1 MPSEAN
7 QESAKTPILE
17 DDFLIVGL
25 GASAGGIQALKDFF
39 DNVPKDSGIAYVVIL
54 HMSPEHE
61 SRLAEVLQTTSQ
73 IPVTQVKHKVKVV
86 PDHVY
91 VIPPNQNL
99 AMTDGHLMLK
109 DMIGVEERRSPVDL
123 FFRTLAE
130 TNDSRAV
137 SVILS
142 GTGSNGSMGLK
153 RIKEYGGVAFVQ
165 DPNEAQYMDMP
176 RNAIATGL
184 VDYVLPVAEIPEKI
198 LSYKQ
203 HRGTIQIPDPHET
216 LATDEQALRD
226 IFTQLRMR
234 TGHDF
239 SNYKRAT
246 MLRRIE
252 RRVGIKELSGL
263 PPYAHFLR
271 ENRSEAQALMKD
283 LLISVTNFFRDPE
296 SIEALAKNV
305 LPAIVERKR
314 EGDHLRV
321 WIAGCATGEEAYTL
335 AILLNEAADTP
346 ITPLQIQI
354 FATDLDAE
362 AIAVAR
368 EGYYSEAEVAD
379 VSPQRLRRFFA
390 RQHDGYRIRREL
402 RETILFAVHNVIKD
416 PPFSHLDLA
425 SCRNLLIYLNRAA
438 QARVLEVM
446 HFALN
451 PGGHLFLG
459 ASESIEGSVDLFSIV
474 DKEHHIY
481 QGRPVPTRVTLPIPE
496 VTFKPALL
504 MPVGKERSEEEARA
518 IERLSYV
525 DLHQRL
531 LEEFAPPSVV
541 VNEEYDIVHL
551 SERAGEFMQIRG
563 GEPTNNLLKLIR
575 PEMRLDVRTALH
587 EALKKRAQV
596 QTRAIEVSTTHG
608 TKRVNVLVRPVLRE
622 GDPNHGFILLV
633 FQEKSRAQRRDKT
646 PTVTLPVEPIA
657 RQLEDELMHAK
668 SQLRATVEQYEIQQE
683 ELRASNEELQAMN
696 EELRSA
702 AEELETSKEEL
713 QSVNEELTTVNQE
726 LKIKIEELSQANND
740 FTNLMNST
748 DIGTIFLDRDL
759 RVKQFTSRA
768 VDAFNLIPA
777 DRGRPLADITHKL
790 NYEHLLQDVENVIET
805 LHKFQREVETVDNRW
820 YLLRI
825 LPYRTREDRIDGVVI
840 TFLDITASKA
850 SKRDL
855 EAARTQLE
863 AWVGERTR
871 ELEAANQ
878 SLWTE
883 VSERRQ
889 SETARVR
896 ILNQL
901 VNAQEA
907 ERRRLA
913 RDLHDQLGQQ
923 LTALRLKLESLKG
936 EAGKREKLQVDMDQ
950 LLDLTSQLDSD
961 VDFLAWQ
968 LRPVALDDLG
978 LADAL
983 RVYVRQWS
991 DHVNIATEF
1000 HSEGLENDRP
1010 SPEIENHLYR
1020 IAQEALNNV
1029 AKHSEASRVDVLLE
1043 RRDGHA
1049 VLIVEDNG
1057 KGFSVDNQ
1065 RDASAIGLTGI
1076 RERAS
1081 LLGGSM
1087 ELESEPEKGTTLIVR
1102 IPLNVGGGSIWNTLP
1117 KNA

>member
-1 MPSEAN
+1 MPSDAKQVPAN
-7 QESAKTPILE
+7 KSVVE

-39 DNVPKDSGIAYVVIL
+39 AQVPKDSGIAYVVIL
-54 HMSPEHE
+54 HMSPAHE
-61 SRLAEVLQTTSQ
+61 SRLAEVLQTAAQ
-73 IPVTQVKHKVKVV
+73 IPVTQVKHRIKVV
-86 PDHVY
+86 PNHVY

-99 AMTDGHLMLK
+99 AMTDGHLKLTN
-109 DMIGVEERRSPVDL
+109 MIGIEERRSPVDL

-165 DPNEAQYMDMP
+165 DPNEAQYTDMP

-184 VDYVLPVAEIPEKI
+184 VDYVLPVAEIPAKI
-198 LSYKQ
+198 ISYKH
-203 HRGTIQIPDPHET
+203 HRGTVQIPDPDEA

-252 RRVGIKELSGL
+252 RRVGIMELTGL
-263 PPYAHFLR
+263 PQYAHFLR
-271 ENRSEAQALMKD
+271 DNRGEAQALMKD
-283 LLISVTNFFRDPE
+283 LLISVTNFFRDPK

-305 LPAIVERKR
+305 LPKTVGGKR

-335 AILLNEAADTP
+335 AILLNESLESLATP
-346 ITPLQIQI
+346 QQIQI

-368 EGYYSEAEVAD
+368 EGYYSDAEVAD
-379 VSPQRLRRFFA
+379 ISPERLRRYFSKE
-390 RQHDGYRIRREL
+390 QDGYRIRREL

-416 PPFSHLDLA
+416 PPFSHLDLV

-438 QARVLEVM
+438 QARVLEVI

-459 ASESIEGSVDLFSIV
+459 SSETIDGALDLFSIV
-474 DKEHHIY
+474 DNEHHIY
-481 QGRPVPTRVTLPIPE
+481 KGRPVPTRVTLPIPE
-496 VTFKPALL
+496 VTFKP
-504 MPVGKERSEEEARA
+504 PVVGPIGKERSEQEVRA

-531 LEEFAPPSVV
+531 LEEVAPPSLV

-551 SERAGEFMQIRG
+551 SDRAGEFMQIRG

-575 PEMRLDVRTALH
+575 PELRLDVRTAIHQALH
-587 EALKKRAQV
+587 NRAHV
-596 QTRAIEVSTTHG
+596 QTRVIDVSTTHG

-622 GDPNHGFILLV
+622 GDPNHGFILVV
-633 FQEKSRAQRRDKT
+633 FQEETKAKQREEPA
-646 PTVTLPVEPIA
+646 PTLTLPVEPIA
-657 RQLEDELMHAK
+657 RELEDELMNTK
-668 SQLRATVEQYEIQQE
+668 SQLRSTVEQYEVQQE

-713 QSVNEELTTVNQE
+713 QSVNEELATVNQE

-740 FTNLMNST
+740 FANLMNST
-748 DIGTIFLDRDL
+748 DIGTIFLDRSL
-759 RVKQFTSRA
+759 RVKQFTRRA
-768 VDAFNLIPA
+768 VDVFNLIPA
-777 DRGRPLADITHKL
+777 DKGRPLADITHKL
-790 NYEHLLQDVENVIET
+790 IYEHLLQDVKNVIQT
-805 LHKFQREVETVDNRW
+805 LQKAQRDVETIDNRW

-840 TFLDITASKA
+840 TFLDVTASKA
-850 SKRDL
+850 AKHDL
-855 EAARTQLE
+855 EAAHKELE
-863 AWVGERTR
+863 ESVGERTR
-871 ELEAANQ
+871 ELQEANE
-878 SLWTE
+878 SLWSE

-889 SETARVR
+889 SETSRMR
-896 ILNQL
+896 ILTQL
-901 VNAQEA
+901 VTAQEA

-913 RDLHDQLGQQ
+913 RELHDQLGQQ
-923 LTALRLKLESLKG
+923 LTVLRLKLESLRG
-936 EAGKREKLQVDMDQ
+936 ETDKREKIQAHVDQ
-950 LLDLTSQLDSD
+950 LLDLTAQLDSD

-978 LADAL
+978 LAEAL
-983 RVYVRQWS
+983 RVYVRHWS
-991 DHVNIATEF
+991 EYINIKTEF
-1000 HSEGLENDRP
+1000 HTEGLETERP
-1010 SPEIENHLYR
+1010 SPEVENNLYR

-1043 RRDGHA
+1043 RRDGNV
-1049 VLIVEDNG
+1049 VLIVEDDG
-1057 KGFSVDNQ
+1057 KGFSFDDQ
-1065 RDASAIGLTGI
+1065 RDPSSIGLTGI

-1102 IPLNVGGGSIWNTLP
+1102 IPLEGGEESNI
-1117 KNA
+1117 

>member
-1 MPSEAN
+1 
-7 QESAKTPILE
+7 
-17 DDFLIVGL
+17 
-25 GASAGGIQALKDFF
+25 
-39 DNVPKDSGIAYVVIL
+39 
-54 HMSPEHE
+54 
-61 SRLAEVLQTTSQ
+61 
-73 IPVTQVKHKVKVV
+73 
-86 PDHVY
+86 
-91 VIPPNQNL
+91 
-99 AMTDGHLMLK
+99 
-109 DMIGVEERRSPVDL
+109 
-123 FFRTLAE
+123 
-130 TNDSRAV
+130 
-137 SVILS
+137 
-142 GTGSNGSMGLK
+142 
-153 RIKEYGGVAFVQ
+153 
-165 DPNEAQYMDMP
+165 MDMP

-184 VDYVLPVAEIPEKI
+184 VDYVLPVADIPAKI
-198 LSYKQ
+198 LSYKH
-203 HRGTIQIPDPHET
+203 HRGTIQIPEPREP

-263 PPYAHFLR
+263 PQYVQFLR
-271 ENRSEAQALMKD
+271 ENRGEAQSLMKD

-296 SIEALAKNV
+296 SIEALAKTV
-305 LPAIVERKR
+305 LPKIVDRKR
-314 EGDHLRV
+314 DGDHIRV
-321 WIAGCATGEEAYTL
+321 WIAGCATGEEAYSL
-335 AILLNEAADTP
+335 AILLNESLESIVTP
-346 ITPLQIQI
+346 QQIQI

-362 AIAVAR
+362 AIAIAR
-368 EGYYSEAEVAD
+368 DGYYSLGEVAD
-379 VSPQRLRRFFA
+379 VSPERLRRFFVME
-390 RQHDGYRIRREL
+390 HDGYRIRREL

-416 PPFSHLDLA
+416 PPFSHLDLV

-438 QARVLEVM
+438 QARVIEVM

-451 PGGHLFLG
+451 PGGYMFLG
-459 ASESIEGSVDLFSIV
+459 ASESIEGSLDLFSVV

-496 VTFKPALL
+496 VTFKPRVLS
-504 MPVGKERSEEEARA
+504 PVGKDPSEQEVRA

-551 SERAGEFMQIRG
+551 SEHAGEFLQIRG
-563 GEPTNNLLKLIR
+563 GGPTNNLLKLIR
-575 PEMRLDVRTALH
+575 PELRLDVRTALH
-587 EALKKRAQV
+587 QAVQKGATV
-596 QTRAIEVSTTHG
+596 QTRAIDVSTTHG

-622 GDPNHGFILLV
+622 GDPSHGFILLV
-633 FQEKSRAQRRDKT
+633 FQEKKKTEEEEAT

-668 SQLRATVEQYEIQQE
+668 SQLRATVEQYEVQQE

-702 AEELETSKEEL
+702 AEELETGKEEL
-713 QSVNEELTTVNQE
+713 QSVNEELITVNQE

-748 DIGTIFLDRDL
+748 DIGTIFLDRSL

-768 VDAFNLIPA
+768 VDVFNLIAA

-790 NYEHLLQDVENVIET
+790 NYEHLLEDVQEVIRT
-805 LHKFQREVETVDNRW
+805 LHKSQGEVETVDNRW

-825 LPYRTREDRIDGVVI
+825 LPYRTNEDRIDGVVI
-840 TFLDITASKA
+840 TFLNVTSSKIA
-850 SKRDL
+850 KRDL
-855 EAARTQLE
+855 ETARKHLE
-863 AWVGERTR
+863 ASIGERTR
-871 ELEAANQ
+871 ELQEANE
-878 SLWTE
+878 SLWSE

-889 SETARVR
+889 SETSRMR
-896 ILNQL
+896 ILTQL
-901 VNAQEA
+901 VSAQEA
-907 ERRRLA
+907 ERSRVA
-913 RDLHDQLGQQ
+913 RELHDQLGQQ

-936 EAGKREKLQVDMDQ
+936 GAGKREQLEADVNQ

-1000 HSEGLENDRP
+1000 HTVGLEEERP
-1010 SPEIENHLYR
+1010 SPEVENNLYR

-1029 AKHSEASRVDVLLE
+1029 AKHSGASRVDVLLE
-1043 RRDGHA
+1043 RRDSHA
-1049 VLIVEDNG
+1049 VLIVEDDG
-1057 KGFSVDNQ
+1057 HGFSLGDQ
-1065 RDASAIGLTGI
+1065 IDASAIGLMGI

-1087 ELESEPEKGTTLIVR
+1087 ELESAPEKGTTLIVR
-1102 IPLNVGGGSIWNTLP
+1102 VPLTVEGEE
-1117 KNA
+1117 